1 MTRKAVNMKIAVTAS
16 EPSLDAPVDPRFGR
30 CPYFVIVETDED
42 GSFEA
47 VENPNLALGGG
58 AGIQSAQLMAERG
71 VTHVLTGNCGPNAY
85 QTLSA
90 AGIGVIVGCSGTASE
105 VIRQFKASQL
115 SAADEPNVAGK
126 FGLGGASA
134 PVQGASSAPPQPPPA
149 PGTGMGMGFGAGR
162 GMGRGMGR
170 GRGGGGRGMGRG
182 MGMGAGLGPAFA
194 PTPQTPPESLPRDQE
209 LAMLTQQADAMAR
222 QMRQIQERISQLA
235 GEGQGGTM
243 AVVDPEKCTRCG
255 LCVEVC
261 PVQAISL
268 TEAAAVVDGRKC
280 TGCGA
285 CVGECP
291 TGAISMV

>member
-1 MTRKAVNMKIAVTAS
+1 
-16 EPSLDAPVDPRFGR
+16 
-30 CPYFVIVETDED
+30 
-42 GSFEA
+42 
-47 VENPNLALGGG
+47 
-58 AGIQSAQLMAERG
+58 
-71 VTHVLTGNCGPNAY
+71 
-85 QTLSA
+85 
-90 AGIGVIVGCSGTASE
+90 
-105 VIRQFKASQL
+105 
-115 SAADEPNVAGK
+115 
-126 FGLGGASA
+126 
-134 PVQGASSAPPQPPPA
+134 
-149 PGTGMGMGFGAGR
+149 
-162 GMGRGMGR
+162 
-170 GRGGGGRGMGRG
+170 

-209 LAMLTQQADAMAR
+209 LALLTQQADAMAR